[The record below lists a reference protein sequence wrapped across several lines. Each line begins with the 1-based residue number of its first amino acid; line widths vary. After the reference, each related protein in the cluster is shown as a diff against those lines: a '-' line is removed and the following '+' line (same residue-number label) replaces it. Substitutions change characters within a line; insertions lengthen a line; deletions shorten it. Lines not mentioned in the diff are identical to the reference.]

1 MAVMVVAG
9 KVIQGWRAVMHRIR
23 IIFEKRGW
31 FTFVNHMDL
40 PNIFAR
46 AARRAGL
53 KPEYTQGFSPHPHM
67 SLGPALAISV
77 EGLEEPAEFWFEDWS
92 EGSAE
97 LWSAQLPEGLAILKW
112 GELPEGTGLAKFAT
126 AAQYNIQLV
135 NGKMP
140 ENAKPLLEEAVKKIA
155 PLWFS
160 KEEDGVITL
169 IVGELNRCGA
179 SLFVKT
185 LQEAGIIDSWGG
197 LYMVRNRV
205 GSWDEAAQTMLPLL

>member
-1 MAVMVVAG
+1 
-9 KVIQGWRAVMHRIR
+9 MHRIR
-23 IIFEKRGW
+23 VIFEKRGW

-53 KPEYTQGFSPHPHM
+53 NPEYTQGFSPHPHI

-77 EGLEEPAEFWFEDWS
+77 EGLEEPAEFWFEDWT
-92 EGSAE
+92 EESAAN
-97 LWSAQLPEGLAILKW
+97 WSMQLPEGLAILKW
-112 GELPEGTGLAKFAT
+112 RELPEGAGLAKFAT
-126 AAQYNIQLV
+126 AAQYRVQLV

-140 ENAKPLLEEAVKKIA
+140 ENAKLLLEEAVKNVA

-160 KEEDGVITL
+160 KEENGVITL

-185 LQEAGIIDSWGG
+185 LQEAGIIDSWGE
-197 LYMVRNRV
+197 LYMVREKV
-205 GSWDEAAQTMLPLL
+205 GSWDEAAQAMLPLV

>member
-1 MAVMVVAG
+1 
-9 KVIQGWRAVMHRIR
+9 MHRIR

-53 KPEYTQGFSPHPHM
+53 VPEYTQGFSPHPHM

-77 EGLEEPAEFWFEDWS
+77 EGLAEPAEFWFEDWS
-92 EGSAE
+92 EEEAK
-97 LWSAQLPEGLAILKW
+97 LWSEQLPDGLRILKW
-112 GELPEGTGLAKFAT
+112 AELPEGAGLAKSAT
-126 AAQYNIQLV
+126 AAQYRIQAV
-135 NGKMP
+135 NGNLP
-140 ENAKPLLEEAVKKIA
+140 EMAKQLLEDAVKKIA

-160 KEEDGVITL
+160 KEEDGVVTL

-185 LQEAGIIDSWGG
+185 LQEAGIINSWGE
-197 LYMVRNRV
+197 LYMIREKV
-205 GSWDEAAQTMLPLL
+205 GSWDEAAQGLMPLL